1 MCPTP
6 RPQLLCTGRSTT
18 HKQIEPVPLSAH
30 TKRVTR
36 SNRRNRDHSKQTQ
49 AMFAF
54 VNVPAPPTCRA
65 MTRERSV
72 RNIDREQA
80 VATIQRTADKARGRW
95 ETASPKQR
103 KIFGGI
109 TAGVL
114 LIGAINMFGGGDETG
129 PSLGTRDTA
138 GLAQDAAGMTP
149 GDIGR
154 WAEDL
159 EDEYLA
165 EYGYTEFMD
174 AEDAP
179 GTVPSAITTFDATT
193 YGELKV
199 YVPAWISDADA
210 EVVAEDVA
218 TTVAGASDA
227 PSTVVVS
234 TGWDKPALATQ
245 RVN

>member
-1 MCPTP
+1 
-6 RPQLLCTGRSTT
+6 
-18 HKQIEPVPLSAH
+18 
-30 TKRVTR
+30 
-36 SNRRNRDHSKQTQ
+36 
-49 AMFAF
+49 
-54 VNVPAPPTCRA
+54 

-72 RNIDREQA
+72 KNNDREQA
-80 VATIQRTADKARGRW
+80 VATIQQTADKAQDRW
-95 ETASPKQR
+95 KAATPKQR
-103 KIFGGI
+103 KIVGGI
-109 TAGVL
+109 AAGVL
-114 LIGAINMFGGGDETG
+114 LIGAINVFGGGDETA
-129 PSLGTRDTA
+129 PSVGTTDTA
-138 GLAQDAAGMTP
+138 GLAQDAGGMTP

-199 YVPAWISDADA
+199 YVPAWTSESDA
-210 EVVAEDVA
+210 EIIAEDVA

-234 TGWDKPALATQ
+234 TGWDEPALATQ